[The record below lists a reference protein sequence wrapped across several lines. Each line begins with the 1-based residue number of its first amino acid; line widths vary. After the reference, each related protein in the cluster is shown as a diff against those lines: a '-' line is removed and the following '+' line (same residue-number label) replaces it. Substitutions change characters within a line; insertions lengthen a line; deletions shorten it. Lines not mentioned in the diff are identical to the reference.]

1 MIGSEVSPPAF
12 VLPLTTALAERQ
24 CKGNIKFWVFKEIN
38 ENLTCVNNMSTLQ
51 ERLATFLAEYN
62 LSAQSFERKCNIGVA
77 TASKLSE
84 NSRETTF
91 AKIAKAYPQLNID
104 WLKTG
109 DGQMLN
115 PQSTV
120 DIDVDLKLN
129 GHSQLALR
137 DINNIGDAKTQIII
151 LQERIKSLEKELS
164 EKNARIDELNASL
177 DRERKMNDYLMGQK

>member
-1 MIGSEVSPPAF
+1 
-12 VLPLTTALAERQ
+12 
-24 CKGNIKFWVFKEIN
+24 
-38 ENLTCVNNMSTLQ
+38 MSTVQ

-62 LSAQSFERKCNIGVA
+62 LSAQAFERKCNIGVA

-115 PQSTV
+115 PQPSI
-120 DIDVDLKLN
+120 DIDVDLKLG
-129 GHSQLALR
+129 GHSQFAMR
-137 DINNIGDAKTQIII
+137 DITNIGDAKTQM
-151 LQERIKSLEKELS
+151 LLLRERIKSLEKELHAKQCELE
-164 EKNARIDELNASL
+164 EKDKRIDELNASL